1 MVSAFS
7 EAERVTRARDSG
19 IDYYL
24 VKPLSPRVLLEHMM
38 SVLQNPRTHIEAEKY
53 AGPDRRH
60 RSGILP
66 VGPTVGGR
74 PRTGEHPFELPVLI
88 RPSESLFLLET
99 KKEKYTQN

>member
-60 RSGILP
+60 RSGNP
-66 VGPTVGGR
+66 AGGPDRRGARQGGGHEDASERGHAQAQDQRHGRGRR
-74 PRTGEHPFELPVLI
+74 PDD
-88 RPSESLFLLET
+88 
-99 KKEKYTQN
+99 Q